1 MSFKIKNRNG
11 RGNSRA
17 KWISKKT
24 KQKQIQLIKLA
35 GPKPNEATYLTT
47 GSLHKIGWHILYKCY
62 YKV

>member
-1 MSFKIKNRNG
+1 MSFNSFNIKIKNR
-11 RGNSRA
+11 SCKSKA

-47 GSLHKIGWHILYKCY
+47 GSLHKIG
-62 YKV
+62 

>member
-47 GSLHKIGWHILYKCY
+47 GSLHKIG
-62 YKV
+62 